1 MLSLSSVEKL
11 AKYERLKEQ
20 ISRANKKY
28 SQNNKERVRELAR
41 NHYQR
46 HKNDPSWIEKQRLHS
61 RNSYKRKKERQKN
74 AEKKAGSGRRSG
86 GRAAAAGPWPVAG
99 GITGAPHLRCSAQ
112 QTRGHVAPFS
122 RKNMAEVNNMHFA
135 ALNALASQSFGRGRR
150 C

>member
-74 AEKKAGSGRRSG
+74 AEKKDSSEED
-86 GRAAAAGPWPVAG
+86 
-99 GITGAPHLRCSAQ
+99 
-112 QTRGHVAPFS
+112 FS
-122 RKNMAEVNNMHFA
+122 EES
-135 ALNALASQSFGRGRR
+135 SQSQM
-150 C
+150 